1 MRSFLRTRSV
11 HLLMACG
18 FAALTHATG
27 QGKEFHWLGDVD
39 GGNALNPANWL
50 EQPDPDL
57 GALPSAADQLV
68 LRWGDRP
75 SVPLEFGGTS
85 ASFEHALFNHADNG
99 GGSVVN
105 GTGTLT
111 FTRSGGLTNVDAKSI
126 ETQGGHRTS
135 TFNVN
140 VEALGLVEARNGH
153 DLVFK
158 QSFKGTTIHAYRD
171 DDAVTTSD
179 VIFDGPVTLTGYNEA
194 KFMTGTGTV
203 TFNNQVLLDHT
214 AGNSGFGIRNGMTAV
229 LGPDFTAMRFN
240 PDGGGGLGL
249 DTVDM
254 YSGSGFR
261 LEGDGRIGYD
271 TDLFSRYGGPG
282 SGHDPNNKLD
292 LNGFSDTVELL
303 GTHPGANFIIDF
315 GAAPGANSLLWHT
328 THHMPGT
335 YEVVNFEVGVDT
347 LQLGPNGDTWWTPLD
362 MTDSGGGSQDIEVKK
377 SQITINGVPYAPYD
391 PSRTTPYWTLVDP
404 NFSHEVEVFNFVA
417 ENPDF
422 DGNDVVDGADFLIW
436 QRFVGT
442 GTLQTQGDAN
452 GDGAVNGA
460 DLQIWRDA
468 FGQPGVAAAV
478 GAIPEPSA
486 LALVGLAVLVIGGRR
501 RERRSRTCR

>member
-1 MRSFLRTRSV
+1 MRRFLRTRSV

-18 FAALTHATG
+18 IAVLVHAAA
-27 QGKEFHWLGDVD
+27 QGKEFHWLGDVEA
-39 GGNALNPANWL
+39 GNAANPDNWL
-50 EQPDPDL
+50 EQPDPDN
-57 GALPSAADQLV
+57 GALPGAADQLV
-68 LRWGDRP
+68 LRWGDRT
-75 SVPLEFGGTS
+75 SVPLEYGATS
-85 ASFEHALFNHADNG
+85 ASYEHVLFNQADIG

-111 FTRSGGLTNVDAKSI
+111 FTRSGGLTNVDVKSI

-158 QSFKGTTIHAYRD
+158 QNFKGTTIHAYRD
-171 DDAVTTSD
+171 DDGVTTSD

-203 TFNNQVLLDHT
+203 AFNNEVHLDHRG
-214 AGNSGFGIRNGMTAV
+214 GNSGWGIRNGMTAV
-229 LGPDFTAMRFN
+229 LGPGFTAYRTN
-240 PDGGGGLGL
+240 PDNTVGLGL

-261 LEGDGRIGYD
+261 LEGDFLVGYD

-282 SGHDPNNKLD
+282 SGHDPNNTLD
-292 LNGFSDTVELL
+292 LNGYSDAIELL
-303 GTHPGANFIIDF
+303 GTHPDANFIIDF
-315 GAAPGANSLLWHT
+315 GDAPGANSLLWHT
-328 THHMPGT
+328 SHHMAST
-335 YEVVNFEVGVDT
+335 YEVRNFEVGVDT
-347 LQLGPNGDTWWTPLD
+347 LQLGPTGDFWWTALD
-362 MTDSGGGSQDIEVKK
+362 MTDSGGGSPDIEIKK
-377 SQITINGVPYAPYD
+377 AQITINGVPYAAYD
-391 PSRTTPYWTLVDP
+391 PSRTTPYWTLVDT
-404 NFSHEVEVFNFVA
+404 NVSHNVEVFNFVA
-417 ENPDF
+417 ENADF
-422 DGNDVVDGADFLIW
+422 DGNDIVDGNDFLIW

-452 GDGAVNGA
+452 GDGTVNGA

-468 FGQPGVAAAV
+468 FGQPGVASAV

-486 LALVGLAVLVIGGRR
+486 LALAGLAALAIRPRR
-501 RERRSRTCR
+501 RRI